1 LPFVARFSSAM
12 GMKLMRPRSG
22 TTPNASSIAF
32 CISAAFRLL
41 VTGCSWD
48 WRAVMVIVYA
58 GSNEPPKSKQAECV
72 IATSMED
79 SGRW

>member
-1 LPFVARFSSAM
+1 
-12 GMKLMRPRSG
+12 
-22 TTPNASSIAF
+22 
-32 CISAAFRLL
+32 LL